1 MVKTAFLLRLCFL
14 LMSGVLQTL
23 LSNPHVPDDLSLAS
37 WISDAKPPCATD
49 SLYYLDDPAPHFRK
63 EIILLKGDIQSARL
77 CITAAGYYTVTL
89 NGARIGDSF
98 LDPAWTNYDKR
109 VYYSEHEITSLLTVE
124 KNCLGVVVG
133 NGFYNPLPLRMWGNR
148 NLREVLPVGRPAFI
162 AQLTISYRDG
172 RQQIIKT
179 DTTWKY
185 AYGPIL
191 RNNVYLGIVYDA
203 RRELGPWDQFGFEDS
218 DWQPAFTVPGPAG
231 RLQKAFF
238 PPIKITDRI
247 SPLAVTEPQMGVYLV
262 DMGTNFTGVCSMRLR
277 GRPGDT
283 VVLRYGERVYED
295 GRLNPMTA
303 VCGQIKRKGQGGPG
317 APDVA
322 WQTDTYRFGRCSPVC
337 FTPDFTF
344 HAFRYMEVSGLSY
357 RPALSDF
364 VGLALN
370 TAVEGDNAFTC
381 SSALLN
387 RIQAMAT
394 RTFRSNLQS
403 VQSDC
408 PARERFGY
416 GGDLNAV
423 AEAYL
428 YNFDM
433 HSFYRKTIYDWVD
446 AMKDTSFVDTA
457 PFVGIEYCGISWE
470 SAFLITQHLL
480 LRYYNDVAL
489 IEALYP
495 LDLKWMNKVAK
506 IHPYGMVESGL
517 ADHEALQPSP
527 VQLIGTLHYLQCARI
542 MTVFAQL
549 MNDRANT
556 DKFQKLAERLQ
567 TVVQQK
573 FCIQPID
580 SSVNQQALYASLLYH
595 QVIPGPKQ
603 RAAVNALRKA
613 MAQGPEGH
621 FTTGIFTTKYILE
634 AASKHGLVDEVFS
647 IVQSEAFPGWGYMID
662 RGATTLWETWKE
674 SDNVYSNCHPM
685 FGSVSEWF
693 YRWLAGIQPAET
705 FFGFK
710 EFILCPH
717 TPQGLNSVACSY
729 RSPFGVIRSHWK
741 KTPDGVIYEFEV
753 PRTTTARFQIPV
765 ARAAIIRIER
775 QGEGEVASRRL
786 NAGTFRRK
794 FSAGVYKITLTRQGS
809 Q

>member
-1 MVKTAFLLRLCFL
+1 MVKTIFLFCTCFL
-14 LMSGVLQTL
+14 LILGVLQTL
-23 LSNPHVPDDLSLAS
+23 FPDSRVPDEWNLAS
-37 WISDAKPPCATD
+37 WISDTNPSWNSD
-49 SLYYLDDPAPHFRK
+49 SLFYLDDPAPQFRK
-63 EIILLKGDIQSARL
+63 EFILEQGDIQSARL
-77 CITAAGYYTVTL
+77 CITAAGYYTATL
-89 NGARIGDSF
+89 NGARIDDSF

-109 VYYSEHEITSLLTVE
+109 IYYAEHEITSLLTQKE
-124 KNCLGVVVG
+124 NCLGVVLG

-148 NLREVLPVGRPAFI
+148 NLREVLPIGRPAFI
-162 AQLTISYRDG
+162 AQLIVTYRDG
-172 RQQIIKT
+172 RRRIIKT
-179 DTTWKY
+179 DATWKY

-191 RNNVYLGIVYDA
+191 RNNVYLGILYDA
-203 RRELGPWDQFGFEDS
+203 RRELGPWDHSGFDDS
-218 DWQPAFTVPGPAG
+218 EWQPASIVQGPAG

-247 SPLAVTEPQMGVYLV
+247 TPRSVTEPQTGVYVV
-262 DMGTNFTGVCSMRLR
+262 DMGTNFAGVCSIRLR
-277 GRPGDT
+277 GRPGDS
-283 VVLRYGERVYED
+283 VVLRYGERIYKD
-295 GRLNPMTA
+295 GQLNPMTA

-317 APDVA
+317 APTVA
-322 WQTDTYRFGRCSPVC
+322 WQTDTYRFGRRPQVW

-344 HAFRYMEVSGLSY
+344 HTFRYLEVTGLSY
-357 RPALSDF
+357 RPDLADF
-364 VGLALN
+364 IGLALN

-381 SSALLN
+381 SSEMLN
-387 RIQAMAT
+387 QIQAMVT

-457 PFVGIEYCGISWE
+457 PFVGIEYCGLSWE

-489 IEALYP
+489 IRELYP
-495 LDLKWMNKVAK
+495 LDLKWMDKVAK
-506 IHPYGMVESGL
+506 IHPHGLVESGL

-527 VQLIGTLHYLQCARI
+527 VQLTGTLHYLQCARI
-542 MTVFAQL
+542 MTVFARL
-549 MNDRANT
+549 MNDRPNT
-556 DKFQKLAERLQ
+556 RKFQKLAEHLQ
-567 TVVQQK
+567 TAVQQR
-573 FCIQPID
+573 FCTQPVD
-580 SSVNQQALYASLLYH
+580 SSVNQQGLYASLLYH
-595 QVIPGPKQ
+595 QVLPRPDR
-603 RAAVNALRKA
+603 RAAANALRRA

-634 AASKHGLVDEVFS
+634 AASENGLAQNVFN
-647 IVQSEAFPGWGYMID
+647 IVQSKAFPGWGHMID

-674 SDNVYSNCHPM
+674 SDNIYSNCHPM

-693 YRWLAGIQPAET
+693 YRWLAGIQPDET
-705 FFGFK
+705 CFGFK

-717 TPQGLNSVACSY
+717 APQGLDSVACSY
-729 RSPFGVIRSHWK
+729 RSPYGVIRSNWK
-741 KTPDGVIYEFEV
+741 RTLVGMIYEFEV
-753 PRTTTARFQIPV
+753 PHATVARFQVPV
-765 ARAAIIRIER
+765 AFASILRIEK
-775 QGEGEVASRRL
+775 QGEGKLVSRRVK
-786 NAGTFRRK
+786 AGTLQRT
-794 FSAGVYKITLTRQGS
+794 FSAGVYKVTLTRQGA
-809 Q
+809 

>member
-1 MVKTAFLLRLCFL
+1 MVKTAAFLCACFL
-14 LMSGVLQTL
+14 PMTGFIQTL
-23 LSNPHVPDDLSLAS
+23 LSSPRIPDELNLAS
-37 WISDAKPPCATD
+37 WISDVKPSWAAD
-49 SLYYLDDPAPHFRK
+49 SLAYLEDPAPHFRK
-63 EIILLKGDIQSARL
+63 EIILEKGDIQSARL
-77 CITAAGYYTVTL
+77 YITAAGYYTVTL
-89 NGARIGDSF
+89 NGVRIGDSF

-109 VYYSEHEITSLLTVE
+109 VYYAEHEIASLLTRE
-124 KNCLGVVVG
+124 ANCLGVVVG

-148 NLREVLPVGRPAFI
+148 NLREVLPIGRPAFI
-162 AQLTISYRDG
+162 AQLIVTYRDG
-172 RQQIIKT
+172 RQRIIKT
-179 DTTWKY
+179 DATWKF

-191 RNNVYLGIVYDA
+191 RNNVYLGILYDA
-203 RRELGPWDQFGFEDS
+203 RRELGPWDHSGFNDS
-218 DWQPAFTVPGPAG
+218 EWQPASTVQGPDG

-247 SPLAVTEPQMGVYLV
+247 TPLSVTEPQTGLYLV
-262 DMGTNFTGVCSMRLR
+262 DMGTNFAGVCSMRLR

-283 VVLRYGERVYED
+283 VVLRYGERIYQD
-295 GRLNPMTA
+295 GQLNPMTA

-317 APDVA
+317 APDIA
-322 WQTDTYRFGRCSPVC
+322 WQTDTYRFGRRSEVW
-337 FTPDFTF
+337 FTPEFTF
-344 HAFRYMEVSGLSY
+344 HTFRYLEIAGLSY
-357 RPALSDF
+357 RPELADF

-387 RIQAMAT
+387 QIQAMAT

-433 HSFYRKTIYDWVD
+433 HAFYRKTIYDWVD

-470 SAFLITQHLL
+470 SAFIITQYLL

-489 IEALYP
+489 VKELYP
-495 LDLKWMNKVAK
+495 LDLQWMDKVAK
-506 IHPYGMVESGL
+506 IHPHGMVETGL

-527 VQLIGTLHYLQCARI
+527 VQLTGTLHYLQCARI
-542 MTVFAQL
+542 MTTFARF
-549 MNDRANT
+549 MHDRPNAR
-556 DKFQKLAERLQ
+556 KFQKLAARLQ
-567 TVVQQK
+567 SAVQQK
-573 FCIQPID
+573 FWTQPVD
-580 SSVNQQALYASLLYH
+580 TSANQQALYASLLYH
-595 QVIPGPKQ
+595 QVLPRPQ
-603 RAAVNALRKA
+603 LQAAADALRQA

-634 AASKHGLVDEVFS
+634 AASRHGLVDDVFN
-647 IVQSEAFPGWGYMID
+647 IVQSKTFPGWGYMID
-662 RGATTLWETWKE
+662 CGATTLWETWKE
-674 SDNVYSNCHPM
+674 SEDVYSNCHPM

-693 YRWLAGIQPAET
+693 YRWLAGIQPDET
-705 FFGFK
+705 LFGFK
-710 EFILCPH
+710 EFVLCPH
-717 TPQGLNSVACSY
+717 APQGLDSVACSY
-729 RSPFGVIRSHWK
+729 RSPFGMIRSNWK
-741 KTPDGVIYEFEV
+741 KTVDGMVYEIEV

-765 ARAAIIRIER
+765 AFAAAIRIEKQD
-775 QGEGEVASRRL
+775 QGEFVTRRL
-786 NAGTFRRK
+786 KSGLFQRK
-794 FSAGVYKITLTRQGS
+794 FSAGIYKITLTCRGV
-809 Q
+809 